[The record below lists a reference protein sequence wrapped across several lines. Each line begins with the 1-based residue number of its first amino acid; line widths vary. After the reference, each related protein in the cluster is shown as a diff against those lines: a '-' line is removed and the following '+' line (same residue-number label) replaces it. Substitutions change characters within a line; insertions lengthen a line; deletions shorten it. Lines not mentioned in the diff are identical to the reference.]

1 MPHWIGKK
9 SSRAEAVNFFVILP
23 MDALIML
30 EGVSLLCFEKF
41 EVIFVGLDDVPTGD
55 KKKEFG

>member
-1 MPHWIGKK
+1 
-9 SSRAEAVNFFVILP
+9 

-55 KKKEFG
+55 KKKEFGWTILIFGIRDL